1 MQYGELFLSR
11 VIDQNE
17 ITALTRFGITEADL
31 PTEGERQALR
41 FIQRYADENGG
52 SAPSYATVTGECEHF
67 TYVPAVEDSFEY
79 MARQIKQNSAKH
91 GVKELF
97 EGGELSKKFQELDG
111 NYFAEWL
118 LSEVESIK
126 IRTSVRTTVGTSVKD
141 NASKFK
147 AEYEQRKSGE
157 SFRVWQSKF
166 PVINKAIGG
175 YTSSNVYVV
184 YGKSGRGKSAVTLE
198 EAVELAWQGA
208 NVLIWLME
216 MGWYEGMVR
225 IYTSISARVGIS
237 NAEINGVNM
246 EAGFDSRELRH
257 GKLNEDFE
265 RSFMDFLDA
274 INGIVPG
281 NITLRAVDDDDFN
294 RRDLRQ
300 LEADI
305 LQTSAD
311 VVVVDPFYYFDYER
325 NTSKTAGGDA
335 AQTSKG
341 LRRLAGKTKTVVF
354 ALTQAEEVDNAK
366 DEDGVRELR
375 MPQRSEV
382 KKTKALLEDASLL
395 IAVDTNAKEGRGLIG
410 INKGRDGGEGE
421 FAEIIYLPQI
431 GVIKE
436 LETGSASVAQFTKQ
450 F

>member
-1 MQYGELFLSR
+1 MYGELLLSKI
-11 VIDQNE
+11 IDQNE
-17 ITALTRFGITEADL
+17 VTALTRFGITEQDFA
-31 PTEGERQALR
+31 TEGERQALR
-41 FIQRYADENGG
+41 FILRYADENGG
-52 SAPSYATVTGECEHF
+52 QAPSYATVTGECEHF

-79 MARQIKQNSAKH
+79 MARQIKRNSAKI

-97 EGGELSKKFQELDG
+97 ENPELQKKFDELDG
-111 NYFAEWL
+111 NSFAEWL
-118 LSEVESIK
+118 ISEVESIK
-126 IRTSVRTTVGTSVKD
+126 IRTDVRSKIGTSVKD
-141 NASKFK
+141 DANKFK

-175 YTSSNVYVV
+175 YTSSNVYVI

-198 EAVELAWQGA
+198 EAVEMAWQGA

-225 IYTSISARVGIS
+225 IYTSVSSRVGIA
-237 NAEINGVNM
+237 NAVIDGVNM

-257 GKLNEDFE
+257 GKLGEDFE
-265 RSFMDFLDA
+265 RSFMEFLDG
-274 INGIVPG
+274 INGIIPG

-300 LEADI
+300 LESDI
-305 LQTSAD
+305 LQTNAD
-311 VVVVDPFYYFDYER
+311 VVVVDPFYYFDYEK

-375 MPQRSEV
+375 LPQRSEV
-382 KKTKALLEDASLL
+382 KKTKALLEDAALL

-436 LETGSASVAQFTKQ
+436 LETGEASVSQFTKV